1 MVKIDRFSNFNRER
15 TLYVFDFDDTL
26 VVSPRYEDIALE
38 YLSENLKVKDLVN
51 RAIKSIGIEKSQLK
65 FQDGR
70 IFIEDPNNNYNQN
83 KDWTKKGTRLYL
95 VQPDEFCYLDES
107 LPKIIKN
114 VSEIY
119 NQVKDKCI
127 VTARPEGVRDK
138 ITKALDDLNLK
149 LPKYGLHMKP
159 DFLKNAGSW
168 KGEKI
173 VELAK
178 KYNFNKVI
186 FYDDNSKY
194 IRKAKKVVSEKMPEL
209 EFITIKV

>member
-1 MVKIDRFSNFNRER
+1 MVKIDRFSNFNIR
-15 TLYVFDFDDTL
+15 TLYVFDFDDTI

-38 YLSENLKVKDLVN
+38 YLSENLKVKDLID

-70 IFIEDPNNNYNQN
+70 IFVEDPNNNYNQT
-83 KDWTKKGTRLYL
+83 KDWTRKGTRLYL
-95 VQPDEFCYLDES
+95 IQPDEFCYLDES
-107 LPKIIKN
+107 LPKKLKE
-114 VSEIY
+114 VSDIY
-119 NQVKDKCI
+119 NQSKDKCI
-127 VTARPEGVRDK
+127 VTARPEGARDK
-138 ITKALDDLNLK
+138 IVSVLNKLNLK
-149 LPKYGLHMKP
+149 FPKYGLHMRP

-178 KYNFNKVI
+178 KYNFNKVV

>member
-1 MVKIDRFSNFNRER
+1 MAKIDRFSNFNIR
-15 TLYVFDFDDTL
+15 TLYVFDFDDTI

-38 YLSENLKVKDLVN
+38 YLSENLKVKDLID
-51 RAIKSIGIEKSQLK
+51 RSIKSIGIEKSQLK

-70 IFIEDPNNNYNQN
+70 IFVEDPNNNYNQT
-83 KDWTKKGTRLYL
+83 KDWTRKGTRLYL
-95 VQPDEFCYLDES
+95 IQPDEFCYLDES
-107 LPKIIKN
+107 LPKKLKE
-114 VSEIY
+114 VSDIY
-119 NQVKDKCI
+119 NQSKDKCI
-127 VTARPEGVRDK
+127 VTARPEGARDK
-138 ITKALDDLNLK
+138 IVSVLNKLNLK
-149 LPKYGLHMKP
+149 LPKYGLHMRP

-178 KYNFNKVI
+178 KYNFNKVV

>member
-1 MVKIDRFSNFNRER
+1 MVKIDRFSNFNIR
-15 TLYVFDFDDTL
+15 TLYVFDFDDTI

-38 YLSENLKVKDLVN
+38 YLSENLKVKDLID

-70 IFIEDPNNNYNQN
+70 IFVEDPNNNYNQT
-83 KDWTKKGTRLYL
+83 KDWIRKGTRLYL
-95 VQPDEFCYLDES
+95 IQPDEFCYLDES
-107 LPKIIKN
+107 LPKKLKE
-114 VSEIY
+114 VSDIY
-119 NQVKDKCI
+119 NQSKDKCI
-127 VTARPEGVRDK
+127 VTARPEGARDK
-138 ITKALDDLNLK
+138 IVSVLNNLNLK
-149 LPKYGLHMKP
+149 FPKYGLHMRP

-178 KYNFNKVI
+178 KYNFNKVV